1 MNSRFLAPLIAVVYA
16 AALATTGAARAQS
29 GAEFFRG
36 KSVNLLIG
44 SGEGGGFD
52 TSARLAAQFM
62 PRYLPGVTLVPQNT
76 PGASGLRVAELLSN
90 ISPRDGTAI
99 GITQPQMVL
108 NKILDPKG
116 RYRPQDFNWLGRL
129 ASFTTFIVVR
139 KDAPVQTISDAKT
152 KKLILSGAA
161 PSGPG
166 VMVPMAL
173 NRLAGTKFNIVSGY
187 KSAQDSGLA
196 LERGEVEGIGSAAWE
211 FVDSKGWLKTG
222 FARMLFTISLTRH
235 NLFPETPT
243 VVELVADERDA
254 RVMRLVVVGSAIGRA
269 FIAPPGVPAD
279 RVAALREAFDKMVR
293 DPEFIA
299 ESEKRGFDVEPMTG
313 TELQKVIVDAMS
325 VDEDIARRT
334 REVTQPEGAN

>member
-1 MNSRFLAPLIAVVYA
+1 MSSRSFAPLIVAVCA
-16 AALATTGAARAQS
+16 AASATTPIARAQS
-29 GAEFFRG
+29 GAEFYRG

-76 PGASGLRVAELLSN
+76 PGASGLRVAEMISN
-90 ISPRDGTAI
+90 LSPRDGTAI

-108 NKILDPKG
+108 NKVLDPKG
-116 RYRPQDFNWLGRL
+116 RYRPQDFNWIGRL

-139 KDAPVQTISDAKT
+139 KDAPVQSLAEAKT

-173 NRLAGTKFNIVSGY
+173 NRLAGTRFSIVSGY

-235 NLFPETPT
+235 ALFPDTPT
-243 VVELVADERDA
+243 VVELIEDERDA
-254 RVMRLVVVGSAIGRA
+254 RVMKLVVVGSAIGRA
-269 FIAPPGVPAD
+269 FIAPPGVPPE

-299 ESEKRGFDVEPMTG
+299 ESEKRGFDVEPMAG
-313 TELQKVIVDAMS
+313 AELQKVVADAMS
-325 VDEDIARRT
+325 VDDEMARRT
-334 REVTQPEGAN
+334 REVTQPQGAN